1 MSIEQSLEPL
11 NSTIDM
17 SITQT
22 DDITWQTPNEEVQES
37 LNTNQSLN
45 EARGTLTEI
54 RISRVKHLTPRKK
67 LLYNVV
73 KKYKRRALVLN
84 KRCLTAKQRILKAER
99 FMQIYGKSMSRLNQS
114 TQNFVQSQIRM
125 QIQKPRSRRFT
136 IEDKVFALSLYK
148 QSGKAYRALAKT
160 FALPSRKSFLDILK
174 KIPFEAGIND
184 HIFEHLKLAVKKLK
198 KLDRYCSIVF
208 DEIAL
213 SASLQYTDRHAKVI
227 GFKDLGGPHRSSDF
241 ADKALVF
248 MIRGS
253 RKKFKQPIAFYLT
266 NSTMDSTNLSILIKN
281 IIKAV
286 QSTGLTVVSTICD
299 QAPTN
304 IAAINLL
311 YKETKEKFIK
321 EGKENRTFGFEIE
334 NQEIIPLYHVPHL
347 LKGLRNNLVS
357 KNLHYVYE
365 NKKKTASWND
375 IVQFY
380 ELDKQQS
387 TRGDRLAPKLTD
399 NHIYPDKMKKMKVS
413 CAAHVFS
420 QRVGAIMKRLT
431 SISSPSVLSDFNSPE
446 DTGQLCLFIDNLF
459 DSANGNTIKP
469 SVGKDLR
476 GAVTVN
482 SPHWEFW
489 KKALIVLESM
499 EYETKTK
506 KQVPSV
512 TNWIKTIKG
521 LQILCKRLLKDGFK
535 CILLRNFNQDPIEN
549 FFGSI
554 RSHGVRNIKPTCA
567 NFISSF
573 KSIVINNLTS
583 SHSIGSNCEN
593 DDCDGALDNL
603 KEFLFNDNLTGIHP
617 LEDAED
623 AIITLEIPIPNQ
635 QSYASINSNSRA
647 YVTGWVMKKIKKITK
662 NCNHCMTT
670 MHSDAVL
677 KEHMVIQARMY
688 EDCNLQYPNEEA
700 MSIFSYIIQMF
711 NFNFHK
717 FVFKSNLKKSLN
729 ESLVQT

>member
-45 EARGTLTEI
+45 ETRGTLTEI

-125 QIQKPRSRRFT
+125 QIQKPRGRRFT

-160 FALPSRKSFLDILK
+160 FALPSRKSLLDILK

-253 RKKFKQPIAFYLT
+253 RKKFKQPIDFYLT
-266 NSTMDSTNLSILIKN
+266 NGTMDSTNLSILIKN
-281 IIKAV
+281 IIKDV

-311 YKETKEKFIK
+311 YKETKEKCIK

-334 NQEIIPLYHVPHL
+334 NQEIIPLYDVPHL

-365 NKKKTASWND
+365 NKKKQHPGMTLSNFMSWTNN
-375 IVQFY
+375 
-380 ELDKQQS
+380 
-387 TRGDRLAPKLTD
+387 R
-399 NHIYPDKMKKMKVS
+399 
-413 CAAHVFS
+413 
-420 QRVGAIMKRLT
+420 
-431 SISSPSVLSDFNSPE
+431 
-446 DTGQLCLFIDNLF
+446 
-459 DSANGNTIKP
+459 
-469 SVGKDLR
+469 
-476 GAVTVN
+476 
-482 SPHWEFW
+482 
-489 KKALIVLESM
+489 VLE
-499 EYETKTK
+499 
-506 KQVPSV
+506 
-512 TNWIKTIKG
+512 G
-521 LQILCKRLLKDGFK
+521 
-535 CILLRNFNQDPIEN
+535 
-549 FFGSI
+549 
-554 RSHGVRNIKPTCA
+554 
-567 NFISSF
+567 
-573 KSIVINNLTS
+573 IV
-583 SHSIGSNCEN
+583 
-593 DDCDGALDNL
+593 
-603 KEFLFNDNLTGIHP
+603 
-617 LEDAED
+617 
-623 AIITLEIPIPNQ
+623 
-635 QSYASINSNSRA
+635 
-647 YVTGWVMKKIKKITK
+647 
-662 NCNHCMTT
+662 
-670 MHSDAVL
+670 
-677 KEHMVIQARMY
+677 
-688 EDCNLQYPNEEA
+688 
-700 MSIFSYIIQMF
+700 
-711 NFNFHK
+711 
-717 FVFKSNLKKSLN
+717 
-729 ESLVQT
+729 